1 MKGGVPMAHSTNL
14 NIRLDD
20 ELKKEADLLF
30 AEIGLT
36 MTAAITLFL
45 KQSVS
50 QGGIPFEIRRRNGF
64 YNQYNQMILKTSID
78 QLNSG
83 HADIHETIEV
93 ADE

>member
-1 MKGGVPMAHSTNL
+1 MTHSTNL

-20 ELKKEADLLF
+20 ELKKEAERLF
-30 AEIGLT
+30 TDIGLS

-45 KQSVS
+45 RQSVRH
-50 QGGIPFEIRRRNGF
+50 GGIPFEIRRRNGF
-64 YNQYNQMILKTSID
+64 YNRYNQMILKTSID
-78 QLNSG
+78 QLNNG

>member
-1 MKGGVPMAHSTNL
+1 MAHSTNL

-20 ELKKEADLLF
+20 ELKKEAERLF
-30 AEIGLT
+30 TDIGLS

-50 QGGIPFEIRRRNGF
+50 NGGIPFEIRRRNDF
-64 YNQYNQMILKTSID
+64 YNRNNQMILKTSID
-78 QLNSG
+78 QLNNG
-83 HADIHETIEV
+83 HSDIHETIEV